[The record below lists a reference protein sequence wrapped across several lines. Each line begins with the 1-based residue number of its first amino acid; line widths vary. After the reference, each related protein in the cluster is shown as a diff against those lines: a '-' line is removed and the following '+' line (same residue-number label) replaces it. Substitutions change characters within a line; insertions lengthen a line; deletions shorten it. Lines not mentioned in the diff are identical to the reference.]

1 MPRGILLDYAR
12 RIVIVFEAML
22 LGKCG
27 VLPRRFS
34 HGRFIMPTACVLVEL
49 TLLYNDNDMSY

>member
-1 MPRGILLDYAR
+1 MTALPLPLHARAILLDYAR

-27 VLPRRFS
+27 VVPRRF
-34 HGRFIMPTACVLVEL
+34 R
-49 TLLYNDNDMSY
+49 